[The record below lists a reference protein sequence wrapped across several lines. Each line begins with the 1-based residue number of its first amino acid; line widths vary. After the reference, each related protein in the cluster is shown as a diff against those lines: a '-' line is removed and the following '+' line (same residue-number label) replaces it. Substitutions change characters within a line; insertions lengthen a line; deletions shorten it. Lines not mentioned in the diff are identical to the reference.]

1 MAETKI
7 KAAQFH
13 GVVGHGT
20 DGYFLMTNADGSMSW
35 AEGGASGPSV
45 TSVAYPG
52 DDLAADPNPDTP
64 QSVVLT
70 GTNFG
75 SSMSVSIGGTTA
87 PSVAHDSSTQL
98 TVTIPAKASW

>member
-35 AEGGASGPSV
+35 EAASSPPTIASV
-45 TSVAYPG
+45 SYPG
-52 DDLAADPNPDTP
+52 DDL
-64 QSVVLT
+64 QQ
-70 GTNFG
+70 
-75 SSMSVSIGGTTA
+75 I
-87 PSVAHDSSTQL
+87 QL
-98 TVTIPAKASW
+98 EGKL